1 MENFLNVLGG
11 ISNAIAAVSAVVA
24 IVVTVKYYNKD
35 KDEQKKE
42 RISEKKAALYKESI
56 IDTWLNKMTGDI
68 SNINKEIMLLSQRST
83 FSLDALQELYN
94 RIRLDSKMWLYE
106 MEIIKVFNEK
116 LYEEIK
122 NEVEKIIDTYSE
134 IIITSIK
141 NGYIE
146 KDFTVKINKRQ
157 VFIRRRLYKKY
168 LKLV

>member
-116 LYEEIK
+116 LYEENK